1 MYQIVLCNCP
11 NDDIANRIAKH
22 LVELKLAAC
31 VNVLPGIRSV
41 YQWQGNI
48 EIDSEVQLIIKSR
61 DNLFEQVT
69 QEIAKL
75 HPYDVP
81 EVIAVDITSGHHAY
95 LQWLEESLTHDD
107 EKTS

>member
-11 NDDIANRIAKH
+11 NDDIANRIAKQ
-22 LVELKLAAC
+22 LVESKLAAC
-31 VNVLPGIRSV
+31 VNILPGIRSV

-48 EIDSEVQLIIKSR
+48 EFDHEVKLLIKSR
-61 DNLFEQVT
+61 SNLFLQVEQAII
-69 QEIAKL
+69 QL

-81 EVIAVDITSGHHAY
+81 EVIAIPITTGNHAY